1 LANSPFPGFPDEAIR
16 FFKGL
21 ARNNRREWFQP
32 RKPAFDE
39 QVKKPMVE
47 LCEVLNLALKRFA
60 PAYVTDPAK
69 AVYRIYRDTRF
80 SNDKTPYKDH
90 IAASFRHKSL
100 VGDGGGAGFYFQVSH
115 KDVSVGGGI
124 YMPSPETLLAVRHH
138 LAEHHEAFNKV
149 LASRSLKRLLGD
161 IQGDQLSRA
170 PKGFPTNHPAADIL
184 RRKQLY
190 YFTELPADL
199 ATTPAIYKEIVTRF
213 EAMAPFLEFLNAP
226 LTGRESNQQSAF
238 SNQPRAEGAHARRR
252 TRPS

>member
-16 FFKGL
+16 FFKAL

-32 RKPAFDE
+32 RKPVFDE

-47 LCEVLNLALKRFA
+47 LCEALNVALKRFA

-100 VGDGGGAGFYFQVSH
+100 GGDDRGAGFYFQVSH
-115 KDVSVGGGI
+115 KNVAVGGGI

-138 LAEHHEAFNKV
+138 LADHYEEFEKV
-149 LASRSLKRLLGD
+149 LGSRTLKRLAGD
-161 IQGDQLSRA
+161 LQGDQLSRA
-170 PKGFPTNHPAADIL
+170 PKGFPTAHPAAGHL

-190 YFTELPADL
+190 YFTELPAGL
-199 ATTPAIYKEIVTRF
+199 ATTPGVYKEIVTRF

-226 LTGRESNQQSAF
+226 LSA
-238 SNQPRAEGAHARRR
+238 RARRS
-252 TRPS
+252 PI